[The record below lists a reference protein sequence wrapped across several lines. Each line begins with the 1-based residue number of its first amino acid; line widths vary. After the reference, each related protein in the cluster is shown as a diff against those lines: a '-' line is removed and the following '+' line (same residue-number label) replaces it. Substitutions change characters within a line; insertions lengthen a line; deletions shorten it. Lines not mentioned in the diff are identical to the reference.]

1 MVFRHVN
8 PDRLVMLWDGG
19 TLHVVLMSLYVVALG
34 LLLLFVFAS

>member
-8 PDRLVMLWDGG
+8 PERLVMFWDGG
-19 TLHVVLMSLYVVALG
+19 THHVVLMSVDVVALG